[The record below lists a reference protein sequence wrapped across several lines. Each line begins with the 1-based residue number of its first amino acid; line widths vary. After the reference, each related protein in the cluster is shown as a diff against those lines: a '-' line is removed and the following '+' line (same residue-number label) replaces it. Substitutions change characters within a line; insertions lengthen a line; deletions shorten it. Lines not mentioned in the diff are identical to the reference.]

1 MTDNDDIV
9 RVGALGATLYNATDD
24 DEVEILGAKF
34 DAELDRLK
42 NDDPC
47 AVALVWIAQK
57 LLNGKPYRLDSD
69 NPTTIAR
76 ARSLAAHLGA
86 TVTETESSL
95 GAGRR
100 SLRFEPRRGT
110 A

>member
-9 RVGALGATLYNATDD
+9 RVGALAAALYNATDD
-24 DEVEILGAKF
+24 EAEILGSKF
-34 DAELDRLK
+34 EAEIDRLR

-47 AVALVWIAQK
+47 AVALAWIAVK
-57 LLNGKPYRLDSD
+57 LLNGQPYSLDSN

-76 ARSLAAHLGA
+76 ARSLAAHLGV
-86 TVTETESSL
+86 TVTEMESSV
-95 GAGRR
+95 GADRR